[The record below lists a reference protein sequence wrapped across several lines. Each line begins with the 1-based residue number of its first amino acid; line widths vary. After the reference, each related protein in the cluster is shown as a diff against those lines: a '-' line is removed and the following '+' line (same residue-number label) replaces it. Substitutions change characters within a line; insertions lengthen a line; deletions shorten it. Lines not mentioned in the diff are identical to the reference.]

1 VYSSSS
7 ARKIQTYIERLVD
20 TASSSSTLAFLRILH
35 LARSS
40 TSALVEDLKNHEFFR
55 SASASLERL
64 DFVPQTSQSVG
75 ISGPANVGSV
85 AVSVMLDQTLEE
97 LFVPY
102 MEGTRYVDKEGK
114 SLTELYAGYLLRFMN
129 WHVRANSLLAV
140 PAFPAL
146 MQMNL
151 FPSEPTRNPRRRIQY
166 STVS

>member
-1 VYSSSS
+1 VVCLLYSCP
-7 ARKIQTYIERLVD
+7 ARPKIQTYIERLVE

-55 SASASLERL
+55 SASTSSVVSPLDRL
-64 DFVPQTSQSVG
+64 DFVPPHTPLS
-75 ISGPANVGSV
+75 SGGMAGGGPTNVGAV

-102 MEGTRYVDKEGK
+102 MEGTRYLDKEGK

-129 WHVRANSLLAV
+129 WHVRADSPSFLIFLL
-140 PAFPAL
+140 
-146 MQMNL
+146 
-151 FPSEPTRNPRRRIQY
+151 
-166 STVS
+166 